1 MSREYNES
9 YCWTI
14 EKFSFFHNYF
24 AIIDTADY
32 LADQLFIKH
41 QVRVRFGLELVC
53 PDAPYR
59 VIMCK
64 CRKRDVDAFL
74 AAIRELPNKMP
85 LRGYPDYLTFCA
97 DLKKK
102 VQTVRDNGGA
112 LTNETDDTT
121 QEAEQESAKGATC
134 EAAR

>member
-9 YCWTI
+9 CCWTI

-41 QVRVRFGLELVC
+41 QVRVGFGPEFVC

-59 VIMCK
+59 VVMCK
-64 CRKRDVDAFL
+64 CRKRDADAFL
-74 AAIRELPNKMP
+74 AAIRELPNKM
-85 LRGYPDYLTFCA
+85 LLCGYPDYLTCLLYTSDAA
-97 DLKKK
+97 D
-102 VQTVRDNGGA
+102 
-112 LTNETDDTT
+112 E
-121 QEAEQESAKGATC
+121 
-134 EAAR
+134 